1 MLQFGAAVRWARDD
15 VVHKAQH
22 CIRFPVISELACF
35 NIGLCQPTPS
45 LCFNVIRELPRYKC
59 KRFSSV
65 AWEPSQHFRQADS
78 NVDRV
83 APSKALIPPA
93 TIGLGFGESLLPA
106 APLYRRIEAGLSS
119 TQQAER
125 FRGRLCMNLRVS
137 NMDGKKGRS
146 I

>member
-22 CIRFPVISELACF
+22 CIRSPVISELACS
-35 NIGLCQPTPS
+35 NIGLCQPRPS
-45 LCFNVIRELPRYKC
+45 LCFNMVGELPRYKG

-65 AWEPSQHFRQADS
+65 AWEPCQHFRQADS

-83 APSKALIPPA
+83 APSKVLIPSA
-93 TIGLGFGESLLPA
+93 TIGLGLGGSLLPA
-106 APLYRRIEAGLSS
+106 APLCRRIEAGLPS

-125 FRGRLCMNLRVS
+125 FRGRVCMNLRVS
-137 NMDGKKGRS
+137 NMDRKKGRN

>member
-1 MLQFGAAVRWARDD
+1 MLQFSAAVRWARDD
-15 VVHKAQH
+15 VVHKAQP
-22 CIRFPVISELACF
+22 CIRFPVMSEFACS

-45 LCFNVIRELPRYKC
+45 LCFNVVDKLPRYKC

-65 AWEPSQHFRQADS
+65 AWEPCQHFRQADS
-78 NVDRV
+78 NVDTV

-93 TIGLGFGESLLPA
+93 TTGLGFGESLLPA
-106 APLYRRIEAGLSS
+106 APLCRRIEAGLLS

-125 FRGRLCMNLRVS
+125 FRGRLCMNSRVS
-137 NMDGKKGRS
+137 NMYGKKGRS